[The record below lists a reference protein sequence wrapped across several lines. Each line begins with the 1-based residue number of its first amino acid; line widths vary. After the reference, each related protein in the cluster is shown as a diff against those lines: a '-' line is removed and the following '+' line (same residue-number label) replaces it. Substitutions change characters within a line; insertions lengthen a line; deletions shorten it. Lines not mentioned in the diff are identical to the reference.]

1 MKIKCLI
8 KIIYGKWRDA
18 FSVALGRE
26 IDDETRN
33 GNKRKT
39 PLSVCFNL
47 ESPRWSSNDD
57 KVVVFG
63 REVINQLIPCDRA
76 DGINFAG

>member
-1 MKIKCLI
+1 MWRGRTSRELALLHFVRMKIKCLI

-26 IDDETRN
+26 IDDETRD

-47 ESPRWSSNDD
+47 ESPGGARTTTKLS
-57 KVVVFG
+57 FLG
-63 REVINQLIPCDRA
+63 ER
-76 DGINFAG
+76 